1 MKQLRCYAILME
13 VEDRCVFLRYCEC
26 RADIGN
32 INREKVTIRTK
43 YSSSEIRPHKY
54 PGSARSPDLSVTTRL
69 VDFLYSSL
77 KSYRFSLLAR
87 YIDTA
92 VMFGRF
98 ILFVS
103 AILVVLSVGSLMV
116 MTSNINTMEKLALA
130 QEEPESEQVQA
141 ITAELGGDQ
150 ELPPVDTI
158 ATGLLNLTGNNQSLA
173 YNLALSN
180 MTNATAAHIHTGAEN
195 ENGKVIVT
203 LYKSESPSGIE
214 IETLAGNITADKLQG
229 PLFGATLDELIGTVN
244 NGTAYVNVHSAD
256 FPNGEIRGLLTSQGG
271 EEEEEEE
278 EEEE

>member
-1 MKQLRCYAILME
+1 VDQRQYL
-13 VEDRCVFLRYCEC
+13 
-26 RADIGN
+26 
-32 INREKVTIRTK
+32 
-43 YSSSEIRPHKY
+43 
-54 PGSARSPDLSVTTRL
+54 DLSVTIGL
-69 VDFLYSSL
+69 MGFVYSYL

-87 YIDTA
+87 FIDTA
-92 VMFGRF
+92 VMSGRF
-98 ILFVS
+98 VLFVS
-103 AILVVLSVGSLMV
+103 AILVVLSAVSLTM

-141 ITAELGGDQ
+141 FTSELSGDQ
-150 ELPPVDTI
+150 ELPPVNTI

-180 MTNATAAHIHTGAEN
+180 MTNATAAHIHMGAEN

-229 PLFGATLDELIGTVN
+229 PLSGATLDELIGTVN
-244 NGTAYVNVHSAD
+244 NGTAYVNVHSAE
-256 FPNGEIRGLLTSQGG
+256 FPNGEIRGMLTSQG

-278 EEEE
+278 EEE